1 MKKKA
6 YLLCQSSYP
15 ERSLS
20 ATWGKMAAEILTGNW
35 DGALEEIQ
43 KLREAIDQKVKRRA
57 YIAGTMD

>member
-1 MKKKA
+1 
-6 YLLCQSSYP
+6 
-15 ERSLS
+15 
-20 ATWGKMAAEILTGNW
+20 MAAEILTGNW